1 MGHPRTSRGKL
12 AQFPGSTETLAF
24 SPGRQFRLG
33 HQPREQVTAPS
44 LASLLFGANLPAGA
58 CPEIL
63 PLGGKV

>member
-1 MGHPRTSRGKL
+1 MGHPRTSHGRL
-12 AQFPGSTETLAF
+12 ARFPGSTLAF
-24 SPGRQFRLG
+24 SPGRQFQLG